1 MSDAFSQC
9 CARFKEAI
17 IVTGPEKGYEA
28 KGKERRILFTLEIP
42 YPFFKEVH
50 LVFQEGFVSST
61 ATSGENSLTEHGGG
75 ARFSSAN
82 AEGNDLPSTFASSG
96 TKRYTYTDFVEK
108 CIFGEF
114 FAFSDDQIIRKQI
127 DVALLKISYK
137 VSKQYTK
144 TKGRARKALDERM
157 RKFHVME
164 GQAKSVQ
171 ELCNEIKNLRDELQ
185 ELRSKYEN
193 N

>member
-1 MSDAFSQC
+1 MSGAFSQC

-50 LVFQEGFVSST
+50 QVFQEGFVSST

-82 AEGNDLPSTFASSG
+82 ADGNDLSSTFASSG

-144 TKGRARKALDERM
+144 TNRRARKALDERM

>member
-50 LVFQEGFVSST
+50 QVFQEGFVSST
-61 ATSGENSLTEHGGG
+61 ATYGENSLTEHGGDE
-75 ARFSSAN
+75 ARFSSA
-82 AEGNDLPSTFASSG
+82 EGNDLSPTFASSG

-171 ELCNEIKNLRDELQ
+171 ELCNEINNLRDELR

-193 N
+193 S

>member
-1 MSDAFSQC
+1 MSDAFKQC
-9 CARFKEAI
+9 CARFKESV

-28 KGKERRILFTLEIP
+28 KEKERRILFTLEIP

-50 LVFQEGFVSST
+50 QVFQEGFVSST
-61 ATSGENSLTEHGGG
+61 ATSGENSLTEHGGCSWWM

-82 AEGNDLPSTFASSG
+82 AEGNDLSATFASSG

-127 DVALLKISYK
+127 DVALLKISYR

-157 RKFHVME
+157 WKFHVMIRRS
-164 GQAKSVQ
+164 G
-171 ELCNEIKNLRDELQ
+171 EICSKTLQ
-185 ELRSKYEN
+185 
-193 N
+193 